1 MFRKNLHEEQQWTES
16 TAETVSL
23 QQKLYVEIV
32 VHSLT

>member
-1 MFRKNLHEEQQWTES
+1 MFRKNLHEEKQWTES